1 MTIKY
6 EIKRAYGHERYYIL
20 DPKFQKN
27 YALLTGLSTMT
38 KESMKLL
45 EEMGF
50 KFEEKKGGE
59 KR

>member
-38 KESMKLL
+38 KGSMKLL

-50 KFEEKKGGE
+50 KFEEVKK
-59 KR
+59 